1 MEKICKKAC
10 MDKIPYFSTVSVD
23 EDEVFELEATSWNGK
38 KIVFDQFDGF
48 VTAVINLPL
57 VCDGSETEVIQDF
70 HKLTRV
76 LPSSLQYLIFPF
88 VSEENG
94 CDNMAFAKQ
103 IINGHKNIH
112 VTKPTKV
119 NGEETAALF
128 YYLKDA
134 VGRKEIDERKGTVF
148 FVSPAGNRIDMLED
162 KTVAKFKRYTNENLK
177 SWEL

>member
-70 HKLTRV
+70 HKLTRI

-88 VSEENG
+88 VSEETS

-119 NGEETAALF
+119 NGEDTRVSNLESSPYYRWDNSVTDPDGETTQAF
-128 YYLKDA
+128 SKD
-134 VGRKEIDERKGTVF
+134 
-148 FVSPAGNRIDMLED
+148 FVASIEYHSNVDGWI
-162 KTVAKFKRYTNENLK
+162 
-177 SWEL
+177 